1 MLDECD
7 KENNTYY
14 LEENLDT
21 LKETEFVSFEDFFAD
36 DKKAKDESIVE
47 IVFVSGKQKMS
58 REEMAISER
67 LDDLTDIYAA

>member
-7 KENNTYY
+7 RENNTYY

-36 DKKAKDESIVE
+36 DKKAKNENVVE

-67 LDDLTDIYAA
+67 LDGLTDIYAA